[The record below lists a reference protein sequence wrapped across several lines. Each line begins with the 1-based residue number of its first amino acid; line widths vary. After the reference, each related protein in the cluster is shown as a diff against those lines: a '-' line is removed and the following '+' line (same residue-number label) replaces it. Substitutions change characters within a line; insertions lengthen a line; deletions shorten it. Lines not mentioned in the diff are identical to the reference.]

1 MLYEILEGR
10 APRRGTTLGA
20 VIQAS
25 VLRRHRPIRKCTSPT
40 LQRICLHVFGLNH
53 KDRYPTPEALEDDI
67 RGYFKAE
74 QSESLLTTV
83 ETVLREENSHTLI
96 RFTHVI
102 DDAY

>member
-1 MLYEILEGR
+1 MYLPHPTADL
-10 APRRGTTLGA
+10 
-20 VIQAS
+20 
-25 VLRRHRPIRKCTSPT
+25 SP
-40 LQRICLHVFGLNH
+40 CFGLNH
-53 KDRYPTPEALEDDI
+53 KDCYPTPEALEDDI

-83 ETVLREENSHTLI
+83 ETVLRERNLTPI